1 MVAICTSLNF
11 DFRMTLPLLGAM
23 HYTDCPLFSPL
34 RLRVDREQSSQLS
47 AWGRYG
53 VHILIGVAATVVGEL
68 ILAFILGTSQS
79 ANFYSNREETA

>member
-34 RLRVDREQSSQLS
+34 RLRVDREQSS